1 MRLQTLATHEQLH
14 TKTTM
19 KQLAGINQKD
29 IIPKVT
35 GKIVKLWP
43 AREKEGKHG
52 TYSVQS
58 GDIEIDGDIY
68 GITFWDKEQNPDVLK
83 GKVVTISS
91 TKGKMGLGGVELD
104 HESYSKS
111 DGTKVDRDSIRVK
124 KTAKVELAGAE
135 ATEELPVAK
144 AAPVSHGSPDA
155 AKSLDDLVM
164 QHLYINDLVRAAYA
178 SKGYDEET
186 LRSYVSSVYIEANR
200 KGLSAPGSAPK
211 AEPVDPS
218 DWGSFIVPSGS
229 LKGKKL
235 AAVGKPNITKLY
247 QHFLEKGFTTDFAKA
262 VEQAAKDLNLDG
274 PVEDDLPMEDQPDIP
289 W

>member
-1 MRLQTLATHEQLH
+1 MS
-14 TKTTM
+14 
-19 KQLAGINQKD
+19 KQLAGLNQKD

-124 KTAKVELAGAE
+124 KSAKVELAGAE
-135 ATEELPVAK
+135 TTEELPVAK
-144 AAPVSHGSPDA
+144 AATPAPQPTHDS

-164 QHLYINDLVRAAYA
+164 QHLYINDLVRAAYS

-200 KGLSAPGSAPK
+200 KGLSAPTLTQK

-229 LKGKKL
+229 RKGEKL
-235 AAVGKPNITKLY
+235 AAVGKPHITKLY

-274 PVEDDLPMEDQPDIP
+274 PIEDDIPMEDRHDIDF
-289 W
+289 